1 MTQIYIG
8 DKLRE
13 KLAVNTG
20 RRKADNPDE
29 RDFRLA
35 RVRFYEG
42 LFLGLLFSLFT
53 LVYTLSQ
60 RCL

>member
-1 MTQIYIG
+1 MTQVYIG

-13 KLAVNTG
+13 KFAANTG
-20 RRKADNPDE
+20 RRKADLPDG
-29 RDFRLA
+29 RDLRLA

-42 LFLGLLFSLFT
+42 LFLGLLFSVFT
-53 LVYTLSQ
+53 LVYSFSQ